1 MRLDGMKALVFGG
14 TSGIG
19 LACCWQLKK
28 LGVSVVALSRDPSK
42 ATAEAA
48 EAFTLTA
55 CNVLDREALA
65 AVCAA
70 EAPYDI
76 LVSTATGG
84 ERAFGPF
91 LGMGLDGYRGSFD
104 KLWGYANVVQL
115 GAPHLTPTGAIV
127 LVSGT
132 PARRPKPGQVALASV
147 GAAVEQMARSV
158 ARELAP
164 RRITVVSPGI
174 IETPLFGSE
183 GGERTAKLAGST
195 AGNVIPR
202 PGEPD
207 EVAKAIIFAIENDF
221 VTGTTIDVDGGWLCP

>member
-1 MRLDGMKALVFGG
+1 MKALVFGG

-76 LVSTATGG
+76 PMEKVVKILWYCIRHDQYLDRFVGFFAGVRVASYDVLKEYFTQTLVKT
-84 ERAFGPF
+84 
-91 LGMGLDGYRGSFD
+91 
-104 KLWGYANVVQL
+104 
-115 GAPHLTPTGAIV
+115 
-127 LVSGT
+127 
-132 PARRPKPGQVALASV
+132 
-147 GAAVEQMARSV
+147 
-158 ARELAP
+158 
-164 RRITVVSPGI
+164 
-174 IETPLFGSE
+174 
-183 GGERTAKLAGST
+183 
-195 AGNVIPR
+195 
-202 PGEPD
+202 
-207 EVAKAIIFAIENDF
+207 
-221 VTGTTIDVDGGWLCP
+221 